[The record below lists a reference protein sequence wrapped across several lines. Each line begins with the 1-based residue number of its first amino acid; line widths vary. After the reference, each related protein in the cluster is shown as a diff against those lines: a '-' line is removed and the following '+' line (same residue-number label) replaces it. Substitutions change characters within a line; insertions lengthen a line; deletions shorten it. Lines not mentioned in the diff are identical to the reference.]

1 MYFKSTLD
9 AGPDVHYELRS
20 KDVEGLYLTIEEYVL
35 AAPRLV
41 NYDGLGELA
50 TDMHVMN
57 IPVDPNL
64 VLKQAS
70 FWKHLEPTHVRLDGT
85 YRDIL

>member
-9 AGPDVHYELRS
+9 FGPDVYYELRS
-20 KDVEGLYLTIEEYVL
+20 KDVKGLYLTIEEYAL
-35 AAPRLV
+35 AAPRLLAH
-41 NYDGLGELA
+41 DGLGELA
-50 TDMHVMN
+50 TDTHVMN
-57 IPVDPNL
+57 IPVDPNAIL
-64 VLKQAS
+64 DQAK